1 MSYSVNFDSNDM
13 ESFISDYVI
22 LGSGIAGLNAAY
34 LAKDY
39 GEVFLITKDKLSDS
53 NSSLAQGGIAC
64 VMSEID
70 SFKSHIDDTIYAG
83 AGLCDKAAVEILV
96 KEAPSNIHRL
106 LNIGVDF
113 DKKDG
118 KLELGREGAHSHNRI
133 IHAGDYTG
141 KEIIDSL
148 IDALSGVKIFE
159 NTLALDLL
167 VDDNTVKG
175 VLVKNLS
182 EGKFFIV
189 WAKVV
194 ILATGGAGNL
204 FLNTTN
210 PKTSTGDGISIA
222 ARQGAVLKDMEFM
235 QFHPTAL
242 HGKTRERFL
251 ISEAVRGEGGILRN
265 EKGVRFMPFYHKLN
279 ELAPRDIVSRAIL
292 SEIKKSNLDYV
303 YLDVSN
309 IGKDVFKKR
318 FPLIYSK
325 LEEMG
330 IDIEKDYI
338 PVSPAAHY
346 YMGGIMTDLNGE
358 TTIKRLYACGECA
371 CTGVQGANRLASNS
385 LLEGL
390 VFSTRAVNDSKKYL
404 NVEVTPSHFF
414 NNNKVDREIDVE
426 KIKYELQYLMEQN
439 AGIIRSESSLK
450 AMLNWIMLHGSIL
463 DINADDRDKSELL
476 SLYTISKYMVMSA
489 LLRKE
494 SRGSHYR
501 LEYPERNEMYRKHIL
516 IKGDEIYFDR
526 QIDSAKI
533 NR

>member
-1 MSYSVNFDSNDM
+1 M
-13 ESFISDYVI
+13 
-22 LGSGIAGLNAAY
+22 
-34 LAKDY
+34 
-39 GEVFLITKDKLSDS
+39 
-53 NSSLAQGGIAC
+53 
-64 VMSEID
+64 
-70 SFKSHIDDTIYAG
+70 
-83 AGLCDKAAVEILV
+83 
-96 KEAPSNIHRL
+96 
-106 LNIGVDF
+106 
-113 DKKDG
+113 
-118 KLELGREGAHSHNRI
+118 
-133 IHAGDYTG
+133 
-141 KEIIDSL
+141 
-148 IDALSGVKIFE
+148 
-159 NTLALDLL
+159 
-167 VDDNTVKG
+167 
-175 VLVKNLS
+175 
-182 EGKFFIV
+182 
-189 WAKVV
+189 

-235 QFHPTAL
+235 QFHPTVL
-242 HGKTRERFL
+242 HGKTGERFL

-265 EKGVRFMPFYHKLN
+265 EKGVRFMPLYHKLN
-279 ELAPRDIVSRAIL
+279 ELAPRDVVARAIL
-292 SEIKKSNLDYV
+292 SEINKSNLDYV

-309 IGKDVFKKR
+309 IGKDLFKKR
-318 FPLIYSK
+318 FPSIYSK

-346 YMGGIMTDLNGE
+346 YMGGIATDLNGE

-404 NVEVTPSHFF
+404 NMKVTPSHFF
-414 NNNKVDREIDVE
+414 NNNKIDRKIDVE
-426 KIKYELQYLMEQN
+426 SIRYELQYHMEQN
-439 AGIIRSESSLK
+439 VGIIRSESSLK
-450 AMLNWIMLHGSIL
+450 AMLNWLMLHGSLL
-463 DINADDRDKSELL
+463 DINADDKDKSELL
-476 SLYTISKYMVMSA
+476 NLYTISKYMVMSA

-501 LEYPERNEMYRKHIL
+501 SDYPERNEVYRKHIL

-526 QIDSAKI
+526 QINSAKI